1 MIAQGRVSRDAHKN
15 RLSRRQ
21 ALRIGGTAAA
31 GVFLGTRGATPA
43 RSAPQVTLKWI
54 SVERGEPRNS
64 GMRRAVE
71 VFQKNNP
78 NAKVDLELVPLDQY
92 FQKIAI
98 ALSSGSGVDVFDVDS
113 PLVTS
118 YAVQDALLPLD
129 DYVDKSD
136 WQDFVQVERTT
147 ATVQGKIMSVPWSSS
162 EQGLYYNTEMLSAA
176 GITPASGVGD
186 RWTWEKTLE
195 AARKLTKT
203 APDGS
208 TAVWG
213 LTIEQV
219 DRPYQI
225 LPLLESNGAL
235 PISQDA
241 RRVSGVIN
249 SPQAVEAVRFYG
261 DLFNK
266 WKVGPKKQLQDA
278 FGNKQAALY
287 LANTPWV
294 NILHT
299 RFPDLKFGVMPHPY
313 FKKPVTPTGAWHL
326 GVFRKTAHPKEAA
339 ELAKTF
345 GGRNLA
351 ETVFKTM
358 NYMPVRTSTF
368 QRFASDFKGP
378 PWNLFL
384 FELKNTAVRRPAT
397 PAYREYEDILRTA
410 LRNVIEGGDAKAELD
425 AAAQKIDRELAK
437 YTK

>member
-1 MIAQGRVSRDAHKN
+1 MAQDRQWDAQRN
-15 RLSRRQ
+15 RLSRRDV
-21 ALRIGGTAAA
+21 LRLGGAAAA
-31 GVFLGTRGATPA
+31 GTFLGTLGATPA
-43 RSAPQVTLKWI
+43 STAPQVTLKWI

-64 GMRRAVE
+64 GMRKSVE
-71 VFQKNNP
+71 VFQKNTP
-78 NAKVDLELVPLDQY
+78 NAKVDLELVPFDQY

-129 DYVDKSD
+129 EYIDKSD
-136 WQDFVQVERTT
+136 WQDFVPVERTT

-162 EQGLYYNTEMLSAA
+162 EQGLYYNVEMLNAA
-176 GITPASGVGD
+176 GIQPASGVGD

-195 AARKLTKT
+195 VARKLTRT
-203 APDGS
+203 AADGS

-235 PISQDA
+235 PISQDG
-241 RRVSGVIN
+241 RRVSDVLN

-266 WKVGPKKQLQDA
+266 WKVSPKKQLQDA

-294 NILHT
+294 NILRT

-345 GGRNLA
+345 GGREMA
-351 ETVFKTM
+351 DTVFKTM

-368 QRFASDFKGP
+368 ARFASDFKAP

-410 LRNVIEGGDAKAELD
+410 LRNVMEGGDAKAELD

>member
-1 MIAQGRVSRDAHKN
+1 M
-15 RLSRRQ
+15 
-21 ALRIGGTAAA
+21 
-31 GVFLGTRGATPA
+31 
-43 RSAPQVTLKWI
+43 TLKWI

-64 GMRRAVE
+64 GMRKCVE

-78 NAKVDLELVPLDQY
+78 AVKVDLELVPFDQY

-129 DYVDKSD
+129 EYIDKSD

-147 ATVQGKIMSVPWSSS
+147 GTVQGKIMSVPWSSS
-162 EQGLYYNTEMLSAA
+162 EQGLYYNTDMLNAA
-176 GITPASGVGD
+176 GIKPASGVGD

-195 AARKLTKT
+195 VTRKLTKT

-241 RRVSGVIN
+241 RTVSGVIN

-266 WKVGPKKQLQDA
+266 WKVSPKKQLQDA

-294 NILHT
+294 NILRT

-345 GGRNLA
+345 GGRELA
-351 ETVFKTM
+351 ETAFKTM

-368 QRFASDFKGP
+368 QRFASDFKAP

-410 LRNVIEGGDAKAELD
+410 LRNVMEGGDAKAELD
-425 AAAQKIDRELAK
+425 AAAQKIDREMAK